1 MPAGVAVGVVP
12 ASRLVA
18 VGAVVALV
26 PVVRPESA
34 VLFGA
39 AVLPVVPVVDVC
51 DCGAFVAGV
60 LVACV
65 DAVSLSAPE
74 PAVVSSPVPSLPV
87 VWDVPV
93 SDVWLCTASFPFA
106 TSFLVFKK
114 RHSFF
119 MA

>member
-12 ASRLVA
+12 AGRLVA

-26 PVVRPESA
+26 PVRPVSA
-34 VLFGA
+34 VLLGA

-65 DAVSLSAPE
+65 DAVSLSAPV

-87 VWDVPV
+87 V
-93 SDVWLCTASFPFA
+93 
-106 TSFLVFKK
+106 
-114 RHSFF
+114 
-119 MA
+119 